1 MAFGTLKAD
10 TLTHSTAGSLTTDYV
25 VEGTVKHRGH
35 YNQYLVTVTSLTDSL
50 NNSSISDNGTGDV
63 TVNRTTAFSN
73 TGYSSSGGTNYNGV
87 VMFSNAGG
95 SYTTSATQILT
106 KTSSTLAL
114 ADNNNVSFMLSG
126 DLA

>member
-1 MAFGTLKAD
+1 MAGTIVAD

-35 YNQYLVTVTSLTDSL
+35 YNQFGVTVSSLTDSL

-87 VMFSNAGG
+87 VMFSSAGG

-106 KTSSTLAL
+106 KTTSTLA
-114 ADNNNVSFMLSG
+114 AAENNNTSFMLSG